1 MSGFSFVSRPY
12 HRLWLLG
19 QARDLLTF
27 FGRNSLNP
35 NGGFYTLDDAGQ
47 PLMTAPRG
55 RGPVQELFYT
65 CRMVHCY
72 AAGHLLGHPGSQR
85 MVDQGMAYLL
95 DHHHDHKHGG
105 FYWGVDEAG
114 AVRSEKLAYGHAFVL
129 LAAAS
134 AQEMGNTDAARLRD
148 LATETLLTHFWDD
161 AAGALREEFTED
173 WTPLSDYRGQNANMH
188 AVEALMAASEAFA
201 DTQYLRMAERIA
213 DLIINRNA
221 RAAGWVVIE
230 HFHKDWTPDRAY
242 VGDPVFRPSGT
253 TPGHSMEWAR
263 LLIQLWHLGGKAH
276 GWMTEA
282 AAALFRNAYK
292 TGWDQTHGGFF
303 YTLDFDTKPEQKQ
316 RLWWPACEAVAAAA
330 SLHATT
336 GDMDF
341 ELWYR
346 EIWAVLARDFID
358 PQGGWWPEAQSS
370 RSTGTVP
377 FSGKPDIYH
386 ALQAC
391 LIPLLS
397 PDQGL
402 THALS
407 DAGVIAAL
415 IKKLV

>member
-1 MSGFSFVSRPY
+1 MTDTAFVSRPY

-35 NGGFYTLDDAGQ
+35 SGGFYTLDDAGQ

-55 RGPVQELFYT
+55 AGDMQELFYT

-72 AAGHLLGHPGSQR
+72 AAGHLLGHPGAKR

-95 DHHHDHKHGG
+95 DHHHDREHGG
-105 FYWGVDEAG
+105 FYWGVNEAG
-114 AVRSEKLAYGHAFVL
+114 PVRSEKLAYGHAFVL

-134 AQEMGNTDAARLRD
+134 AHEMGHPDAARLGD
-148 LATETLLTHFWDD
+148 LATETLKTHFWDD
-161 AAGALREEFTED
+161 AAGALREEFTAD

-188 AVEALMAASEAFA
+188 AVEALMAAFEAFA
-201 DTQYLRMAERIA
+201 DPQYLRMAERIA
-213 DLIINRNA
+213 DLIINRHA

-230 HFHKDWTPDRAY
+230 HFHSDWTPDPSY
-242 VGDPVFRPSGT
+242 VGDPIFRPSGT
-253 TPGHSMEWAR
+253 TPGHSLEWAR

-282 AAALFRNAYK
+282 SAALFRTACG
-292 TGWDQTHGGFF
+292 TGWDQTNGGFV
-303 YTLDFDTKPEQKQ
+303 YTLDFNTQPDLKQ
-316 RLWWPACEAVAAAA
+316 RLWWPACEAAAAAA

-336 GDMDF
+336 GELDF

-346 EIWAVLARDFID
+346 DIWAVLARDFID
-358 PQGGWWPEAQSS
+358 PQGGWWPEA
-370 RSTGTVP
+370 RSARGAGTSP

-391 LIPLLS
+391 LIPLLP

-407 DAGVIAAL
+407 DARVIDAL
-415 IKKLV
+415 IQKPA

>member
-1 MSGFSFVSRPY
+1 MSDTAFVSRPY

-47 PLMTAPRG
+47 PLMAAARG
-55 RGPVQELFYT
+55 MGPVQELYYT

-72 AAGHLLGHPGSQR
+72 AAGHLLGHPGAKR

-95 DHHHDHKHGG
+95 DHHHDREHGG

-134 AQEMGNTDAARLRD
+134 AHEIGHPDAARLRE
-148 LATETLLTHFWDD
+148 LATQTLLTHFWDD
-161 AAGALREEFTED
+161 AAGALREEFTAD

-188 AVEALMAASEAFA
+188 AVEALMAAFEAFA
-201 DTQYLRMAERIA
+201 DPQYLDMAERIA
-213 DLIINRNA
+213 DLIINRHA
-221 RAAGWVVIE
+221 RVAGWVVIE
-230 HFHKDWTPDRAY
+230 HFHKDWTPDPAY
-242 VGDPVFRPSGT
+242 VGDPIFRPSGT
-253 TPGHSMEWAR
+253 TPGHSLEWAR
-263 LLIQLWHLGGKAH
+263 LLNQLWHLGGKSQD
-276 GWMTEA
+276 WMPEA
-282 AAALFRNAYK
+282 AAALFCQACG
-292 TGWDQTHGGFF
+292 TGWDQTHGGFV
-303 YTLDFDTKPEQKQ
+303 YTLDFNSQPDQKQ
-316 RLWWPACEAVAAAA
+316 RLWWPACEGAAAAA

-336 GDMDF
+336 GNMDF

-346 EIWAVLARDFID
+346 DIWAVLARDFID
-358 PQGGWWPEAQSS
+358 PQGGWWPEA
-370 RSTGTVP
+370 RSGRGAGTNP
-377 FSGKPDIYH
+377 FAGKPDIYH

-391 LIPLLS
+391 LIPLVPPS
-397 PDQGL
+397 QGL
-402 THALS
+402 THALA

-415 IKKLV
+415 IQPA